1 MTYCPFSNILASLL
15 GEANGFCGSTISG
28 TSDANY
34 ADAEIYP
41 DDDICKIFTQ
51 SSLRSD
57 LLSKVCGF
65 SILKP
70 VKTSVS
76 DNISN
81 QFNLLTIQMTVCI
94 YPFKRKKNAT
104 FHISEM

>member
-1 MTYCPFSNILASLL
+1 M
-15 GEANGFCGSTISG
+15 
-28 TSDANY
+28 DVNY

-70 VKTSVS
+70 VKISVS
-76 DNISN
+76 DNISDLIHSA
-81 QFNLLTIQMTVCI
+81 FIQMTVCK
-94 YPFKRKKNAT
+94 YLFKRKKNAD
-104 FHISEM
+104 IS